1 MAFTTIQQT
10 DTFQP
15 IWHPMM
21 FLMNSTQTSQDQFQ
35 YKFEISVGA
44 TTRAFKISPR
54 PVDGYGE
61 FDISSH
67 LQDFL
72 DGDDFELITSDNVT
86 EAPSVTYQVDVTE
99 EWVDSSGV
107 SQTGVTQSFG
117 DKYATDILL
126 DRVQYLEYD
135 EDTYKLMGTSSIPLT
150 GEILLNTKETD
161 YIYRDDMMYVHVV
174 GIPASNTIQPRVT
187 EFDSSGTI
195 IADTFMFGNSSVD
208 SEPAKYFKWD
218 TSSLAANTTSV
229 QLRFADGT
237 GSIVSDSKT
246 WKVLDALCSP
256 YTSYKFFY
264 KDSLGSMNTVTMN
277 KVSYQNVSIKPET
290 YRKRIDPFN
299 DGERKRGTV
308 RYNQKS
314 EEVYKANTDILS
326 YKQTYKVEDLL
337 ESTLVYLDVRNLDE
351 WGSLEFIP
359 VEITTTTMDRGV
371 FGNPDLPQY
380 TIEFRPAF
388 EKMTRR

>member
-15 IWHPMM
+15 IWHSMM

>member
-21 FLMNSTQTSQDQFQ
+21 FLMNSTQTSEDQFQ

-44 TTRAFKISPR
+44 ATRAFKISPR

-61 FDISSH
+61 FDVSSH

-161 YIYRDDMMYVHVV
+161 YFYRDDMMYVHVV

>member
-1 MAFTTIQQT
+1 MAFTIVQQT

-21 FLMNSTQTSQDQFQ
+21 FLMNSTQTSEDQFQ
-35 YKFEISVGA
+35 YRFEISVGA
-44 TTRAFKISPR
+44 VTRAFKISPR

-61 FDISSH
+61 FDVSSH

-99 EWVDSSGV
+99 EWIDSSGV

-135 EDTYKLMGTSSIPLT
+135 EDTYKLMPTGGITLT

-161 YIYRDDMMYVHVV
+161 YIYKGDMMYVHVV

-195 IADTFMFGNSSVD
+195 IADTFLFGNSSVD
-208 SEPAKYFKWD
+208 NEPAKYFKWD
-218 TSSLAANTTSV
+218 TSSLTANTTSV

-264 KDSLGSMNTVTMN
+264 KDSLGSMNTITMN